1 MKKGKTGFLLALLGG
16 ALALAGLP
24 PAVAQNDRPGHQRG
38 VPDVNLGV
46 AGAQRGNAGVFV
58 PASPP
63 AASGAAA
70 LTPSSGM
77 PPPGHRAVPGLRL
90 GPGHSV
96 GMPAGVP
103 ATPGV
108 RPPQSA
114 AGLPQPG
121 EGFARGNGNGASG
134 FGAAASPEAEI
145 AQPVTSGPDGFVRE
159 NSGGSESLP
168 RQIPVC
174 H

>member
-1 MKKGKTGFLLALLGG
+1 MKKGKTGLLLALLGG

-24 PAVAQNDRPGHQRG
+24 PAIAQNGGPGHQRG

-46 AGAQRGNAGVFV
+46 GGVQGAKAGVFV
-58 PASPP
+58 PAVPP
-63 AASGAAA
+63 ATSGAAG
-70 LTPSSGM
+70 LPPSGGM
-77 PPPGHRAVPGLRL
+77 LPPGYRDAPGLRL

-96 GMPAGVP
+96 GTPLGVP

-108 RPPQSA
+108 RPPHSA
-114 AGLPQPG
+114 TGLLQPA
-121 EGFARGNGNGASG
+121 EGVARGNGKGASG

-145 AQPVTSGPDGFVRE
+145 APPVASAPDGFVSE